1 MPTVY
6 DSYSFFSK
14 EYDRAVDVGTLS
26 YGMRFYAKNREDLEV
41 FRSRI
46 LSYSRTAKRRHII
59 ETTLIDN
66 NHIEIKF
73 TGRLA

>member
-6 DSYSFFSK
+6 DLYSFGHK
-14 EYDRAVDVGTLS
+14 EYDRAVEVGTLS
-26 YGMRFYAKNREDLEV
+26 QGMTFYGKSRTDLEA
-41 FRSRI
+41 FRVRI
-46 LSYSRTAKRRHII
+46 LNYSRTNKRQHIL

-66 NHIEIKF
+66 NHIQIKY

>member
-6 DSYSFFSK
+6 DLYSFFSK
-14 EYDRAVDVGTLS
+14 EYDRAVEVGTMS
-26 YGMRFYAKNREDLEV
+26 KGMIFYGKNREDLEL

-46 LSYSRTAKRRHII
+46 LGYSRTKKRQHIL
-59 ETTLIDN
+59 ESTLIDD
-66 NHIEIKF
+66 NHIEIKY